1 MSRSVVVDGVEI
13 PEALLAEELQN
24 HPGLSL
30 ADAREAAGKALAV
43 KALLLARAA
52 ELGLRPDPEIDEA
65 GREETPEEALLRAV
79 MDLEV
84 EAASPTEAECLRFYD
99 SQPDR
104 FTSADLYEA
113 SHILIEPRDDSPQA
127 EAEARRLVER
137 TARTL
142 AGSPARFAQLARDL
156 SACPSGGVGGSLG
169 QLRRGDLAPEVETA
183 LLALE
188 PGRISAPVRSRFGW
202 HILRLDRFEPG
213 RALPFEAVR
222 ASIGAYLGSR
232 AWTAAA
238 ARYVNQLAATARAEG
253 VAIVLTRD
261 GTRRDGA
268 LMLGDFLADEVAA
281 ARVEPWLLA
290 TDADLARRLIA
301 AAAEARST
309 PQQFVRNAA
318 ASFAEQADDE
328 RWTQL
333 ISAIRDA
340 EDPALAALAQ
350 ILRARLEPKAH
361 VHTVFRRTAAK

>member
-30 ADAREAAGKALAV
+30 SDARAAAGKALAV

-52 ELGLRPDPEIDEA
+52 ELGLQSEPESDEA
-65 GREETPEEALLRAV
+65 GREETPEEALIRAV

-84 EAASPTEAECLRFYD
+84 EVASPSEAECLRFYEA
-99 SQPDR
+99 QPER
-104 FTSADLYEA
+104 FTSADLYAA
-113 SHILIEPRDDSPQA
+113 SHILIEPRDASPRA
-127 EAEARRLVER
+127 EAAAKRLAER
-137 TARTL
+137 TAKTL
-142 AGSPARFAQLARDL
+142 AGAPEKLAELAPGL
-156 SACPSGGVGGSLG
+156 SACPSGAVGGSLG
-169 QLRRGDLAPEVETA
+169 QLSKGDLAPEVEVA

-202 HILRLDRFEPG
+202 HILRLDRLEPG
-213 RALPFEAVR
+213 RKLPFDAVR
-222 ASIGAYLGSR
+222 ATIGAYLEGR
-232 AWTAAA
+232 AWTSAA
-238 ARYVNQLAATARAEG
+238 ARYVSGLAAAARAEG

-268 LMLGDFLADEVAA
+268 LMLGDFLADEAA
-281 ARVEPWLLA
+281 AAKVEPWLHA
-290 TDADLARRLIA
+290 TDEDLARRLIA
-301 AAAEARST
+301 AAAAAQST

-333 ISAIRDA
+333 VSAIRDA
-340 EDPALAALAQ
+340 DDPALAAMAQ
-350 ILRARLEPKAH
+350 ILRTRLEPKAH
-361 VHTVFRRTAAK
+361 THTIFKRTTAK